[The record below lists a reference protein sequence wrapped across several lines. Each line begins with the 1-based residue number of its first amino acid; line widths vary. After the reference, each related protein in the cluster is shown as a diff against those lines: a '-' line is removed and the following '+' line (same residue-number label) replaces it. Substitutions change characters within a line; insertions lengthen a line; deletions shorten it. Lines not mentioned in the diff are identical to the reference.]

1 MKKETLEEAA
11 IRLYP
16 DNIIKLGNETS
27 YNAAS
32 LKRKHFINGGNWVK
46 ERMYSQEEVLEL
58 FEQFQTHLPF
68 HYEVLVKEYFKQ
80 LKKK

>member
-1 MKKETLEEAA
+1 MKKETHEEAA

-32 LKRKHFINGGNWVK
+32 LKRKDFIDGAKWQQEQDAK
-46 ERMYSQEEVLEL
+46 EIKLLRKEL
-58 FEQFQTHLPF
+58 A
-68 HYEVLVKEYFKQ
+68 YEKRNKTSKL
-80 LKKK
+80 